1 MREHRGQFSWDYWSG
16 DWSREVKWLQSE
28 TECDINLTALGRLE
42 STMHFLKVA
51 DVTETYE
58 ESCMIYAWIREV

>member
-1 MREHRGQFSWDYWSG
+1 M
-16 DWSREVKWLQSE
+16 KWLQSE

-58 ESCMIYAWIREV
+58 DSCMIYA